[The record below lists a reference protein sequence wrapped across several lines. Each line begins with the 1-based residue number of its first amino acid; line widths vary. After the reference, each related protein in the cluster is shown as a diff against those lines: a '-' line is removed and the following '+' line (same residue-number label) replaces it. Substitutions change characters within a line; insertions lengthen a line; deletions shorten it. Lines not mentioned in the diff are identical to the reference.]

1 MQSPQSTQRYR
12 ARAAREA
19 GLADEKSRRDH
30 KLWPRMFVLR
40 RLFRQRDGRL
50 RRPLVARS
58 VFFVPFVAFVFFVV
72 KFLALRALRSLRST

>member
-1 MQSPQSTQRYR
+1 
-12 ARAAREA
+12 
-19 GLADEKSRRDH
+19 
-30 KLWPRMFVLR
+30 MFVLR

-72 KFLALRALRSLRST
+72 KFLALQSLRST